1 MCSTCGR
8 VIHGAALPVCAERSS
23 VLKAD
28 LGPGEVDRRM
38 MTDAVTDAAVKLIAE
53 WYGREPEARRSR
65 IGIPNTGLHVLEVF
79 RVYWPLR
86 ESQYLTAG
94 GGQVAGLSGAS
105 GDSIARRYVAPL
117 PSMGTEAGR
126 TSRST
131 PSAARRLAE
140 RLNHLPSSLGQGPET
155 RAAMADVMQR
165 WIVEHVLVPEFRR
178 ARPTLR
184 WGERESLGSALR
196 RYLAAAAEDEPWT
209 HVAVRLTG
217 AVLSDLSDEFR
228 PQIRTTV
235 ERRSDDGDV
244 WIGDMV
250 VLISALPAYE
260 DVALCRRALA
270 EDRGCL
276 LLVPADRVAASA
288 QLLAAAGIDDTE
300 VQALDAFLGGLIT
313 VVARFDDR
321 QARELI
327 ANVAAS
333 LNET

>member
-1 MCSTCGR
+1 M
-8 VIHGAALPVCAERSS
+8 
-23 VLKAD
+23 LKAD
-28 LGPGEVDRRM
+28 LDTLREAERHTMIDG
-38 MTDAVTDAAVKLIAE
+38 VTDAAVKLIAE
-53 WYGREPEARRSR
+53 WYEREPEAHRSR

-94 GGQVAGLSGAS
+94 GGQVSGLSGPS
-105 GDSIARRYVAPL
+105 GDAIAGRYVASL

-140 RLNHLPSSLGQGPET
+140 RLNHLPPGLGQGPET

-184 WGERESLGSALR
+184 WGEREGLGSALR
-196 RYLAAAAEDEPWT
+196 RYVAAAAEDEPWT
-209 HVAVRLTG
+209 HVALRLTA
-217 AVLSDLSDEFR
+217 AVLSNLSDEFR

-235 ERRSDDGDV
+235 GRRSDDGDV
-244 WIGDMV
+244 WIGDVV

-260 DVALCRRALA
+260 DMALCRQALA
-270 EDRGCL
+270 GGRGCL

-300 VQALDAFLGGLIT
+300 VQALDAFLGGL
-313 VVARFDDR
+313 VAVAARFDDR

-333 LNET
+333 LNEA